1 MKSNNIRKNIGFIF
15 TLVVGAVAG
24 WLIAWNQASIE
35 TFINSIGGI
44 GNILV
49 ALVGLGALFFAIFWP
64 KKWSTTVH
72 RLLIAVIILVLIF
85 GGTKVFGTAFAQA
98 PWLTVLIAIGLI
110 VAILVLHSITVVDR
124 PVVVWKARFS
134 KKKS

>member
-1 MKSNNIRKNIGFIF
+1 MNSNNIRKNFGFAL

-49 ALVGLGALFFAIFWP
+49 ALVGLAALFLAIFWP
-64 KKWSTTVH
+64 KKWSTGGH
-72 RLLIAVIILVLIF
+72 RVLIAVIILVLIF

-98 PWLTVLIAIGLI
+98 PWLTVLLAIGLI
-110 VAILVLHSITVVDR
+110 IAILVLHSITIVDR
-124 PVVVWKARFS
+124 PIVVWRARFP
-134 KKKS
+134 KKKP